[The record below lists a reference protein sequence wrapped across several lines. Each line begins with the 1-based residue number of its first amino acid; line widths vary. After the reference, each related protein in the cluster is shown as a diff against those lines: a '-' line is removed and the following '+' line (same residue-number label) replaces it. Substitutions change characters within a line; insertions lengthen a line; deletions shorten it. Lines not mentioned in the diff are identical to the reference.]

1 MKKEER
7 KLMKSK
13 KGAGTDIIS
22 TPLPPGTLY
31 VVCLNKPL
39 INLWAMH
46 DRNSSDYSTA
56 PLPDRSSVYQQSDNA
71 MSKDDRVQ
79 GILSPEDEMLLY
91 NEGLTDYY

>member
-1 MKKEER
+1 MKKDER

-13 KGAGTDIIS
+13 KGTGADIIS

-46 DRNSSDYSTA
+46 DRNSSDYSTT
-56 PLPDRSSVYQQSDNA
+56 PLPKSSSVYQHSNNA
-71 MSKDDRVQ
+71 LSKDDKVQ

>member
-1 MKKEER
+1 MKKDDL
-7 KLMKSK
+7 KLLKSK
-13 KGAGTDIIS
+13 KGSGMDIPS

-46 DRNSSDYSTA
+46 DRNSSDYSTT
-56 PLPDRSSVYQQSDNA
+56 PLPNRSSVYQHSNNA
-71 MSKDDRVQ
+71 SNKDDRIP

-91 NEGLTDYY
+91 NDGLTDYY